1 MDIKPAA
8 IEGMASLRETRRK
21 NISLRYLIDAV
32 TALTAAVTVSPM
44 VAAVDK

>member
-1 MDIKPAA
+1 MDIKSAA
-8 IEGMASLRETRRK
+8 LEGVASLPETKRQ
-21 NISLRYLIDAV
+21 NVSLRYFVDAV